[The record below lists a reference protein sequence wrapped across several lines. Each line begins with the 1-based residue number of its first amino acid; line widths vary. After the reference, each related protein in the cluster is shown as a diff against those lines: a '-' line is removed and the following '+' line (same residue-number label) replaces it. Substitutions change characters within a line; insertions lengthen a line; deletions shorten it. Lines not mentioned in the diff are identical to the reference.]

1 MFVCSA
7 LPHGDGT
14 PPLHH
19 ILLLIGPKTSRK
31 KPGVEGVS
39 VSFDDKKG
47 GNTHFHGGH
56 CWPSSHP
63 VCGTCF
69 ARTRESNGDAT
80 MALSIIFSSPT
91 HVLPNSTVILK
102 LTLRHK
108 TNFTSFSEL
117 SSLIS
122 LPSNLP
128 PWK

>member
-1 MFVCSA
+1 MW
-7 LPHGDGT
+7 
-14 PPLHH
+14 
-19 ILLLIGPKTSRK
+19 R
-31 KPGVEGVS
+31 GVS
-39 VSFDDKKG
+39 VSFDDQRG

-69 ARTRESNGDAT
+69 ARTRESDGDTT

-91 HVLPNSTVILK
+91 HLLPNSTVILK

-108 TNFTSFSEL
+108 TDFTSYSEL
-117 SSLIS
+117 FSLIS

-128 PWK
+128 LWT